1 MNNQA
6 AIKNKITSWRAL
18 KWDVEKYLIFFIYF
32 LSLLWYN
39 IYVEDFA
46 MDTKVN
52 TDGIIYIPQSDTY
65 RIKVD
70 KILVEVDAWALK
82 QAWNINQIES
92 ILRSGTDARKKALLD
107 SIIRIGGKLVNCPW
121 DDDEYRSVYLRSLQD
136 PIDALYRG
144 ALDTNDNVVAC
155 MDLPKPTPYYDPKA
169 VPKVYYNDRF
179 PSKRSGDII
188 DEAIEL
194 LNAKKDLR
202 MTKTSIEQVFEGFK
216 LRLHSDM
223 SVVRGMGKNL
233 VVLIK
238 HTVFDRAHRTDIDMH
253 AGLMAKLDTDTFIK
267 LRVAFLLYEALKTCE
282 YNKHQM
288 DSDIFEILYSD

>member
-1 MNNQA
+1 M
-6 AIKNKITSWRAL
+6 
-18 KWDVEKYLIFFIYF
+18 
-32 LSLLWYN
+32 
-39 IYVEDFA
+39 
-46 MDTKVN
+46 N
-52 TDGIIYIPQSDTY
+52 TDGIIYVPQTNTY
-65 RIKVD
+65 KIKVGGRTVD
-70 KILVEVDAWALK
+70 VDAWALK
-82 QAWNINQIES
+82 QAHDIDKVEKT
-92 ILRSGTDARKKALLD
+92 LRDGSEHLKNVLLD

-155 MDLPKPTPYYDPKA
+155 MDLPKPTPDFDPKA
-169 VPKVYYNDRF
+169 MPKVYYNDRF
-179 PSKRSGDII
+179 PSMRSGDII

-202 MTKTSIEQVFEGFK
+202 MTKTSVDQVFEGFK

-223 SVVRGMGKNL
+223 PAVRGMGKTL

-238 HTVFDRAHRTDIDMH
+238 HSAFDRAHKTDIDVH
-253 AGLMAKLDTDTFIK
+253 AGLMAKLDTNTYIK
-267 LRVAFLLYEALKTCE
+267 LRIAFLLYEALKTCE

-288 DSDIFEILYSD
+288 DSDIFEILCSD